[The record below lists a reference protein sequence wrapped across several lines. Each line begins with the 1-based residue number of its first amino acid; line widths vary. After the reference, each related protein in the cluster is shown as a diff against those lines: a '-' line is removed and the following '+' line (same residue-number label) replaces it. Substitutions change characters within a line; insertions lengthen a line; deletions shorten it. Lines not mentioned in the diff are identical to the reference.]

1 MPSSRRF
8 TLWTPVL
15 LLPAVMAI
23 GACSSSSSG
32 SSPSP
37 SADGGSVTFTE
48 VYDTVLQPTCSSH
61 HAAGQ
66 ADSFLDLSSQSAAYA
81 SLVGVKASG
90 PACGTSG
97 ETRVVAGNASES
109 LLYQKVSMSKPPCGA
124 QMPFGGTPISASD
137 QSLIE
142 DWINAGAKND

>member
-1 MPSSRRF
+1 MPFPFSLPGSLLSSG
-8 TLWTPVL
+8 VL
-15 LLPAVMAI
+15 LALC
-23 GACSSSSSG
+23 ACSSSSGG

-37 SADGGSVTFTE
+37 SADGGAVTFTE

-66 ADSFLDLSSQSAAYA
+66 PDSFLDMSTKSAAYA

-97 ETRVVAGNASES
+97 ETRVVAGNASDS
-109 LLYQKVSMSKPPCGA
+109 LLFQKVSMSKPPCGA
-124 QMPFGGTPISASD
+124 QMPFGATPISASE
-137 QSLIE
+137 QTLIE